1 MRGYWTFLVVCILGT
16 LVLCDSHLKLA
27 LYPLLPRPHI
37 VIETRLPPADA
48 KEIDRKV
55 TLPLLQV
62 LADLEGV
69 RSNRS
74 CSENGCSRIFLTF
87 SHRCSYTTALS
98 RVQLALV
105 DSSINLPQGAHAP
118 QVSNR
123 GREDLSI
130 FAVAF
135 PLDQQSVS
143 QEFSSEAEGI
153 PGITRLFSSHHN
165 STRITAEYIPEE
177 GELSA
182 LPPQSI
188 AAFLQNRCFSGTIS
202 AEQRSI
208 PLSVQILPSRN
219 ISSLELKG
227 VISRITPSSNKNSSI
242 HRLNSIPQHI
252 VVIHADNSVNH
263 IKVCRRLAEMS
274 EHYRSGRIIFNRGKE
289 LEKIIHT
296 TLFTVLCGLFGVA
309 VLVILQVGRP
319 DREILLMLGS
329 LPMLLLTGVI
339 AVIMAGLSLD
349 IMTLAGISVSCG
361 LIVDAAVLFYEES
374 SSMGVPRALSAVRDP
389 ILLSNATTLSI
400 FIPIL
405 LLPVSIRSTFTGF
418 LIVMTAVLVC
428 GTIWTLL
435 IFPRYLRNFPF
446 HTKMIAAFHR
456 RIRFLLITLHPFR
469 GKKFRCLFIYLL
481 VCSFPLYWCGDFDF
495 RFFPHIAHHT
505 IHTHIEFP
513 AATHAEYI
521 DTMLIPYYKRVQG
534 ISYVESLTTT
544 AHKGGA
550 SMSVTCT
557 LSSDTRRVI
566 DLLQRIPL
574 PAGASM
580 IVDSQS
586 NPRKSFQVRLY
597 GIDQDKLRKLIKET
611 AAFVQAQHPQYQIFF
626 HFKDPPPSYTVN
638 FSGIACALKGISPLK
653 AAKELLTLI
662 TTAPSAKIGIEN
674 QHDLIIRPPQ
684 SPKNFASFY
693 NSFRIIEPGLDKGKN
708 TPLSELSKLTRSS
721 TKGPLERS
729 NKALYTGFSII
740 PNTGNLQQA
749 IQEISTEIQQYNL
762 PHGYSFDL
770 APQIKKERE
779 QRNWVITSIVLATL
793 LIPLIV
799 YSYYNDTART
809 LFVLSFIPP
818 SISIPLLLLNVFEI
832 PLSIPVLTGFLVNV
846 GLSVN
851 NAVVLLSAIEAPSL
865 YKADFIGALCKKL
878 PSLSASTFTT
888 VAGVIPL
895 LVGTG
900 GTRGVL
906 AGLSIVIAGG
916 SIASWTTLFL
926 GSAIFSSTALF
937 TR

>member
-1 MRGYWTFLVVCILGT
+1 MLGS
-16 LVLCDSHLKLA
+16 LVLCDSHLKLT

-87 SHRCSYTTALS
+87 SHRCSHSAALS
-98 RVQLALV
+98 RVQSALV
-105 DSSINLPQGAHAP
+105 NSSINLPQAAHTP

-135 PLDQQSVS
+135 PLDQKTVS
-143 QEFSSEAEGI
+143 QKFSSEAESI
-153 PGITRLFSSHHN
+153 PGITHLYSSRHDSN
-165 STRITAEYIPEE
+165 RAIAEYIPEA
-177 GELSA
+177 GASA
-182 LPPQSI
+182 SLPPQSI
-188 AAFLQNRCFSGTIS
+188 AAFLQDRCFLSTIS
-202 AEQRSI
+202 AEQRNI
-208 PLSVQILPSRN
+208 PLTVQIFPAID
-219 ISSLELKG
+219 ISSLELNG
-227 VISRITPSSNKNSSI
+227 AVPRISPSSNTTSSI

-252 VVIHADNSVNH
+252 VVIHADTTVNH
-263 IKVCRRLAEMS
+263 IKVCRHLAAIS
-274 EHYRSGRIIFNRGKE
+274 EHYKSARIIFNRGKE
-289 LEKIIHT
+289 LEKIIYT
-296 TLFTVLCGLFGVA
+296 TIFTVLCGLFGVA
-309 VLVILQVGRP
+309 VLVFLQVGRP

-329 LPMLLLTGVI
+329 LPMILLTGVI
-339 AVIMAGLSLD
+339 TVILAGLSLD

-361 LIVDAAVLFYEES
+361 LIVDAAVLFYEECS
-374 SSMGVPRALSAVRDP
+374 NLGVPRAISAVRDP

-400 FIPIL
+400 FIPIF
-405 LLPVSIRSTFTGF
+405 LLPVSIRSTFNGF
-418 LIVMTAVLVC
+418 LIVMMVVIIC

-435 IFPRYLRNFPF
+435 VLPRFFQHFPF
-446 HTKMIAAFHR
+446 HTKMIVAFHR
-456 RIRFLLITLHPFR
+456 RIRFLLTTLHPFR
-469 GKKFRCLFIYLL
+469 GKTYRCLFIYLL
-481 VCSFPLYWCGDFDF
+481 ACSLPLYCCGDIDFRSFPY
-495 RFFPHIAHHT
+495 IAHNT
-505 IHTHIEFP
+505 IHSHIEFP
-513 AATHAEYI
+513 AATHADYI
-521 DTMLIPYYKRVQG
+521 DEILAPYFKKVQD
-534 ISYVESLTTT
+534 ISSVESLTTT

-550 SMSVTCT
+550 SMSITCT
-557 LSSDTRRVI
+557 LSSNTRKVI

-574 PAGASM
+574 PSGASL
-580 IVDSQS
+580 ILDSQS
-586 NPRKSFQVRLY
+586 NPQKSFQIRLY
-597 GIDQDKLRKLIKET
+597 GIDSEKLRKLIKET
-611 AAFVQAQHPQYQIFF
+611 AAFIQKQHPRYQIFY
-626 HFKDPPPSYTVN
+626 HFKEPPPSYTVN
-638 FSGIACALKGISPLK
+638 FSSEACALKGISPLK
-653 AAKELLTLI
+653 AAKELHTLI

-674 QHDLIIRPPQ
+674 QHDLIIRSPQ
-684 SPKNFASFY
+684 SPKSFASFY
-693 NSFRIIEPGLDKGKN
+693 NSFQIIETRFEKGRN

-729 NKALYTGFSII
+729 NKALYSGFSII
-740 PNTGNLQQA
+740 PHTRNLHKA
-749 IQEISTEIQQYNL
+749 IQEISTEIRQYNL

-770 APQIKKERE
+770 APQIRKERE
-779 QRNWVITSIVLATL
+779 HRNWVITSILLAAF

-799 YSYYNDTART
+799 YAYYNDTART

-818 SISIPLLLLNVFEI
+818 SISIPLLLLNVFQI

-846 GLSVN
+846 GISVN
-851 NAVVLLSAIEAPSL
+851 NAVVLLSAINEPSL

-895 LVGTG
+895 LFGTG

-906 AGLSIVIAGG
+906 AGLSIVVAGG

-926 GSAIFSSTALF
+926 GSALFSSVSLF